1 MYHFFVKKYLSILI
15 IQSVYIILLYKVYVI
30 IENHS
35 QVNRVFSVDIASG
48 GCQYPINAQAKAA
61 LSQINPVSRYQSIEI
76 SIFRCNNRSAASAP
90 CNSAS
95 DWKFRE

>member
-48 GCQYPINAQAKAA
+48 GCQ
-61 LSQINPVSRYQSIEI
+61 
-76 SIFRCNNRSAASAP
+76 
-90 CNSAS
+90 
-95 DWKFRE
+95 